1 MLGTG
6 SSERCNITIM
16 CGLRRDSVKE
26 LYTGYPRAS
35 LSAEGKGI
43 KKIGKIMSNNK
54 VTRPDWDHYFM
65 EIAQVVSKRSTCLRR
80 SVGAVIVKNKQ
91 ILATGYNGTPKGMP
105 HCGEVGCLREQLHVP
120 SGKNH
125 ELCRG
130 IHAEQNAVVQAA
142 VHGVSVEGGTL
153 YCTNQPCVVC
163 TKILINAGIE
173 RIVYKDPYP
182 DKLAEDMLAASGMKV
197 EVLDHTK

>member
-1 MLGTG
+1 M
-6 SSERCNITIM
+6 SSTEI
-16 CGLRRDSVKE
+16 
-26 LYTGYPRAS
+26 
-35 LSAEGKGI
+35 
-43 KKIGKIMSNNK
+43 
-54 VTRPDWDHYFM
+54 RPDWDHYFM

-130 IHAEQNAVVQAA
+130 I
-142 VHGVSVEGGTL
+142 
-153 YCTNQPCVVC
+153 
-163 TKILINAGIE
+163 E

-182 DKLAEDMLAASGMKV
+182 DKLAEDMLAGSGIRV
-197 EVLDHTK
+197 EVLDAETP

>member
-1 MLGTG
+1 
-6 SSERCNITIM
+6 
-16 CGLRRDSVKE
+16 
-26 LYTGYPRAS
+26 
-35 LSAEGKGI
+35 
-43 KKIGKIMSNNK
+43 MSNNSEA
-54 VTRPDWDHYFM
+54 RPDWDHYFM

-142 VHGVSVEGGTL
+142 VHGVSVEGLKILTPTSWRRICWQVPGSGWKCWTR
-153 YCTNQPCVVC
+153 NKNRKRSVVC
-163 TKILINAGIE
+163 IF
-173 RIVYKDPYP
+173 
-182 DKLAEDMLAASGMKV
+182 
-197 EVLDHTK
+197 

>member
-1 MLGTG
+1 MSPNDTEQYRPQSIRG
-6 SSERCNITIM
+6 STVPNRKRVNMQKTIQ
-16 CGLRRDSVKE
+16 
-26 LYTGYPRAS
+26 
-35 LSAEGKGI
+35 
-43 KKIGKIMSNNK
+43 
-54 VTRPDWDHYFM
+54 RPDWDHYFM
-65 EIAQVVSKRSTCLRR
+65 EIATVVSKRSTCLRR

-91 ILATGYNGTPKGMP
+91 ILATGYNGTPKGMD
-105 HCGEVGCLREQLHVP
+105 HCDKVGCLREQLHVP

-153 YCTNQPCVVC
+153 YCTHQPCVVC

-173 RIVYKDPYP
+173 RVVYQNPYP
-182 DKLAEDMLAASGMKV
+182 DKLAEDMLKASGMKV
-197 EVLDHTK
+197 EVLAE